1 MALGAKGWRCQGLGP
16 LGNPCLSPS
25 EDFWMSSSL
34 QVLGQT
40 ERVLVRAPQT
50 DDLDEIARLW
60 TDPLVTQHIGGPRE
74 PAIVLEH
81 FQEYAQDPEAFV
93 RDEHERWWSVIERST
108 EELAGL
114 CSLAEKEIEGHVE
127 TELGYFFLPRFWG
140 RGLATEAAGLAVRH
154 AFVVL
159 QLDSLIAIVHP
170 DNASSIAVA
179 LRLGMH
185 LECKVLRPDGVERQI
200 HRLFRSK

>member
-1 MALGAKGWRCQGLGP
+1 VT
-16 LGNPCLSPS
+16 
-25 EDFWMSSSL
+25 SSL
-34 QVLGQT
+34 QLLGGT
-40 ERVLVRAPQT
+40 KKVLVRAPRT
-50 DDLDEIARLW
+50 DDLDQIVDLW
-60 TDPLVTQHIGGPRE
+60 TDPSVTRNIGGPRE

-93 RDEHERWWSVIERST
+93 RNEHERWWSVIEQST
-108 EELAGL
+108 REFAGL

-127 TELGYFFLPRFWG
+127 SELGYFFLPRFWG

-154 AFVVL
+154 AFVDL

-170 DNASSIAVA
+170 DNAASIAVA

-185 LECKVLRPDGVERQI
+185 LERKVLRPDGVERQI
-200 HRLFRSK
+200 YRLFRSR

>member
-1 MALGAKGWRCQGLGP
+1 
-16 LGNPCLSPS
+16 
-25 EDFWMSSSL
+25 MSSSVQL
-34 QVLGQT
+34 LGRT
-40 ERVLVRAPQT
+40 KKVLVRAPQT

-60 TDPLVTQHIGGPRE
+60 TDPIVTQYIGGPRE
-74 PAIVLEH
+74 PSIVLEH

-93 RDEHERWWSVIERST
+93 RNEHERWWSVIERST

-140 RGLATEAAGLAVRH
+140 RGLATEAAHLAVRH
-154 AFVVL
+154 AFVDL

-170 DNASSIAVA
+170 DNAASIAVA

-185 LECKVLRPDGVERQI
+185 LERKVLRPEGVERQI
-200 HRLFRSK
+200 YRLFRSR